1 MKVAIF
7 TNLYKTSS
15 SKILLSTIK
24 KLNNKGVDVFI
35 DEKSNK
41 KLARNLDKYVKD
53 IEKLKKSNDSS
64 N

>member
-24 KLNNKGVDVFI
+24 KLKNKGVNVFI
-35 DEKSNK
+35 DEKSN
-41 KLARNLDKYVKD
+41 
-53 IEKLKKSNDSS
+53 EKTDEKWGQK
-64 N
+64 